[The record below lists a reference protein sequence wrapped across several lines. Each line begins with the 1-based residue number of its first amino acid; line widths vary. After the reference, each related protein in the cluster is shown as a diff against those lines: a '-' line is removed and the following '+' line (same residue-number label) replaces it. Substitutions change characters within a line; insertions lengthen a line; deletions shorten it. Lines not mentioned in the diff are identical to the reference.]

1 MKKFDTR
8 KLTGLALLT
17 AIVIVLQ
24 LIGSAFPLRVG
35 PFSFSF
41 VLIPIVVGAALY
53 GWKAGAWLGF
63 IFGVTV
69 LLSGDAA
76 AFLPI
81 NPVGTVLVVLVKGT
95 TAGIVAG
102 LIYKLVNKLN
112 GIAAVFAAA
121 AVCPIVNTGI
131 FLIGCALFFLE
142 TISGWAAAAG
152 IESAGVYMV
161 TGLAGVNFLL
171 ELLINLVLGPVIVRI
186 IHLATH
192 RKQA

>member
-1 MKKFDTR
+1 MKKFDTK
-8 KLTGLALLT
+8 KLTGVALLT

-24 LIGSAFPLRVG
+24 LIGSYFPLRVG
-35 PFSFSF
+35 PFSLSF
-41 VLIPIVVGAALY
+41 VLVPIVVGAALF

-81 NPVGTVLVVLVKGT
+81 NPIGTVLVVLVKGT
-95 TAGIVAG
+95 AAG
-102 LIYKLVNKLN
+102 LAAGVVYKLASRLN
-112 GIAAVFAAA
+112 GIVAVFAAV

-131 FLIGCALFFLE
+131 FLIGCVVFFLE
-142 TISGWAAAAG
+142 TISGWASAAG
-152 IESAGVYMV
+152 IENVGVYMV

-186 IHLATH
+186 IKIA
-192 RKQA
+192 KKS